1 MVFNRL
7 KRNDELKDSG
17 FSNNPT
23 NEGVRLL
30 NKDGSS
36 NVKKEGIGFLSK
48 FSLFHSLINMNWG
61 VFFALL
67 FLGFFLSNVIFASI
81 YIGLGVDGING
92 IEELGI
98 ESDYLKA
105 FFFSTQTMTTVGY
118 GQLSPGTAPISTIA
132 AIESFLGLLGFAVAT
147 GLLYGKFSRARAKLM
162 FSDNALISPYKEGKG
177 LMVRLANKK
186 ASQIIEV
193 KADMFLAY
201 IDENEL
207 GVTRKFYSL
216 PLEIAKINMLATSWT
231 LVHPLNAESPIQDIT
246 PEDLEKT
253 HAEIIIQVQG
263 FDVTYN
269 QQINTRRSYKPEEF
283 IWNAKFVRIL
293 GQDKKGKATV
303 QLGRLSEYNL
313 TD

>member
-7 KRNDELKDSG
+7 KRNQELNDSG

-30 NKDGSS
+30 NTDGSS

-48 FSLFHSLINMNWG
+48 FSLFHTLINMNWG
-61 VFFALL
+61 VFFTLL
-67 FLGFFLSNVIFASI
+67 FLGFFLTNVVFAAI
-81 YIGLGVDGING
+81 YTGLGVEGING

-105 FFFSTQTMTTVGY
+105 FFFSTQTITTVGY
-118 GQLSPGTAPISTIA
+118 GQLSPGTSSISAIA
-132 AIESFLGLLGFAVAT
+132 AIESFMGLLGFAIAT
-147 GLLYGKFSRARAKLM
+147 GLLYGKFSRPKAKLM

-177 LMVRLANKK
+177 LMIRLANKK

-201 IDENEL
+201 IEESEQ
-207 GVTRKFYSL
+207 GITRKFYSL
-216 PLEIAKINMLATSWT
+216 PLEIGKINMLATSWT
-231 LVHPLNAESPIQDIT
+231 LVHPFDDDSPIQDIT
-246 PEDLEKT
+246 PEELEKIQ
-253 HAEIIIQVQG
+253 AEIIIQVQG

-269 QQINTRRSYKPEEF
+269 QQVNTRRSYKPDEF
-283 IWNAKFVRIL
+283 VWNAKFVRIL
-293 GQDKKGKATV
+293 GHNGKGNATV
-303 QLGRLSEYNL
+303 ELGRLSEYNL
-313 TD
+313 TS